1 MKADR
6 NALQATTGVPGLDEV
21 LVGGFP
27 SNRIYLIQG
36 DPGSGKTTLGLQFL
50 LEGVRLGE
58 SAMYVS
64 LSETREEI
72 LGVAA
77 SHGWS
82 LDGIQLFEMSAADRK
97 LSLDDDNTLFEPSE
111 VELREIMQQL
121 LTAIETV
128 KPVRLVFDSLSELRL
143 LSQNPLRYRRQI
155 LVLKQF
161 LAGRQSTVL
170 FLDDRTSPEDDRQLQ
185 SLSHGVLLLEQRRAE
200 FGGDRRY
207 LRVIKVRGLK
217 PRGGEHELAIVRGG
231 LRVFPRLV
239 AAEHHEDF
247 EAGLVSSGVE
257 PLDELLGGGIDRGT
271 ATLII
276 GPAGSG
282 KSSLAVRYALSAA
295 ERGENV
301 AMFAFDERIQTLRA
315 RTRGLGLNLE
325 GVVRSGR
332 LSIVQIDPA
341 EMGPGEFV
349 ANVGRAVNEAKARVI
364 IIDSLNGY
372 LNAMPEE
379 RALALQL
386 HELLSMLGHRGVTSF
401 MVLAQHGILGAGMQ
415 SPVDVSYLADTVIM
429 LRYFE
434 AAGMVRKA
442 VSVLKKRSGPHEHT
456 IREYGMGPPHGI
468 TVGRPLV
475 EFRGILTGV
484 PNYVGAS
491 DTLMG
496 KDSGRSASGDRGAA
510 T

>member
-1 MKADR
+1 MNGDGDVR
-6 NALQATTGVPGLDEV
+6 QATTGVPGLDEV

-27 SNRIYLIQG
+27 ANRIYLIQG

-50 LEGVRLGE
+50 IEGVRLGE
-58 SAMYVS
+58 IAMYVS
-64 LSETREEI
+64 LSETRDEI

-82 LDGIQLFEMSAADRK
+82 LDGVQLFEMSAAERK

-111 VELREIMQQL
+111 VELREIMQHL
-121 LTAIETV
+121 LTAIEET

-155 LVLKQF
+155 LVLKHF

-185 SLSHGVLLLEQRRAE
+185 SLSHGVVLLEQRRAE
-200 FGGDRRY
+200 YGGDRRH
-207 LRVIKVRGLK
+207 LRVVKVRGLK
-217 PRGGEHELAIVRGG
+217 PRGGQHEMVIVKGG
-231 LRVFPRLV
+231 LRVFPRLI
-239 AAEHHEDF
+239 AAEHREEF
-247 EAGLVSSGVE
+247 EAGLLSSGVG
-257 PLDELLGGGIDRGT
+257 PLDNLLGGGIDRGT
-271 ATLII
+271 ATLVI

-295 ERGENV
+295 ERGERV
-301 AMFAFDERIQTLRA
+301 VMFAFDERIQTLRA
-315 RTRGLGLNLE
+315 RARGLGMNLE
-325 GVVRSGR
+325 AAVESGR
-332 LSIVQIDPA
+332 LSIVQVDPA

-349 ANVGRAVNEAKARVI
+349 DTVSRAVSDTKARVI

-386 HELLSMLGHRGVTSF
+386 HELLSMLAQRGVTSF

-415 SPVDVSYLADTVIM
+415 SPVDISYLADTVIM

-434 AAGMVRKA
+434 AEGSVRKA

-456 IREYGMGPPHGI
+456 IREYSMGAPDGI
-468 TVGRPLV
+468 SVGRPLG

-491 DTLMG
+491 DTLKKM
-496 KDSGRSASGDRGAA
+496 DSGRGASDDHAA